1 MASLDGAQQIND
13 PNSNQPVKTT
23 PKEALVMASVLKE
36 MGVNEYEPR
45 VINQMI
51 EFSYSKVY
59 YNKIIFLI
67 KYFIRVSV
75 VKKWCGPIFLFEQ
88 QLPCFDNCAFKFY
101 LFFICT

>member
-1 MASLDGAQQIND
+1 MASLDGALAND

-51 EFSYSKVY
+51 EFSYRKYRNSGKYEFCDVFCVY
-59 YNKIIFLI
+59 
-67 KYFIRVSV
+67 RVNRV
-75 VKKWCGPIFLFEQ
+75 DYDQNFVFFLFH
-88 QLPCFDNCAFKFY
+88 
-101 LFFICT
+101 